1 MTSYPNPQLDYENY
15 RSEQS
20 LTNKANRHKGEKM
33 DIKEPNVMLIKAD
46 DYQTAIDK
54 PSHYQDIL
62 IKGKNG
68 QMAFEAIEIIDSILE
83 HLKLPPAISHSVG
96 NALKYLIRLG
106 HKASDNAS
114 TKSDLQKT
122 AQDLGK
128 AGWYCN
134 NGKKLMEELI

>member
-1 MTSYPNPQLDYENY
+1 MTSYLRRKLDYAIY
-15 RSEQS
+15 RSNCHYREV
-20 LTNKANRHKGEKM
+20 TGHKGEKM
-33 DIKEPNVMLIKAD
+33 DIKEPNKAD

-134 NGKKLMEELI
+134 NGKKLMEEMI

>member
-1 MTSYPNPQLDYENY
+1 MTNYPNPQRDYETY

-20 LTNKANRHKGEKM
+20 LTKEANYQKGEKM
-33 DIKEPNVMLIKAD
+33 NMKNPNVAD

-83 HLKLPPAISHSVG
+83 HLKLPPAVSHSVG

-134 NGKKLMEELI
+134 NGKKLMEGMV

>member
-1 MTSYPNPQLDYENY
+1 MTNYPNPQRDYETY

-20 LTNKANRHKGEKM
+20 LTKEANHHKGEKM
-33 DIKEPNVMLIKAD
+33 NMKNPNVAD

-83 HLKLPPAISHSVG
+83 HLKLPPAVSHSVG

-134 NGKKLMEELI
+134 NGKKLMEEMV

>member
-1 MTSYPNPQLDYENY
+1 MTGYPNPQRDYENY

-20 LTNKANRHKGEKM
+20 LSKEVNLHKGEKM
-33 DIKEPNVMLIKAD
+33 SMKEPNKAD

-134 NGKKLMEELI
+134 NGKKLMEEMI

>member
-1 MTSYPNPQLDYENY
+1 MTNYPNPQRDYENY

-20 LTNKANRHKGEKM
+20 LTKEANHHIGEKM
-33 DIKEPNVMLIKAD
+33 NMKNPNVAD

-134 NGKKLMEELI
+134 NGKKLMEEMI